1 MSDTI
6 RVRYEIHADDQHS
19 RGEIDLPSWCSGDP
33 RTAVALHFFG
43 YGDARQFVTRAEVV
57 NEPLRNRWDQEVD
70 ADGELLDTND

>member
-33 RTAVALHFFG
+33 RTAVALYFFG

-57 NEPLRNRWDQEVD
+57 DDVRESKIKFVR
-70 ADGELLDTND
+70 DGESFDYA